1 MRVYVALLAALTKCY
16 ASFLKL
22 SAVVSS
28 HTPLVARTQIN
39 CLHDSLPFAATRLSL
54 PSVIWKRTKCGCK
67 FFFFCNGEA
76 IECVLSLAGIL

>member
-1 MRVYVALLAALTKCY
+1 MQVYVALLAALTKCY

-67 FFFFCNGEA
+67 FFFFAMAKQLKVC
-76 IECVLSLAGIL
+76 CP